1 MKNIYLILAL
11 LIMTSCTTRHTS
23 MGLIIPQETNFTFAD
38 INEAK
43 VVKNVHGSDS
53 KPIFL
58 FIPLGQPSFEKALN
72 NTLKDGNGNILI
84 NAQIANSTNWFI
96 LFGYNK
102 IEITGDVVNIKNN

>member
-1 MKNIYLILAL
+1 MKNLYLILAL
-11 LIMTSCTTRHTS
+11 LIMTSCTTRHTN
-23 MGLIIPQETNFTFAD
+23 MGLIVPQETKFTFAD

-43 VVKNVHGSDS
+43 VIKGVHGSDS

-72 NTLKDGNGNILI
+72 NTLKAGKGNVLI
-84 NAQIANSTNWFI
+84 NAKIANSTNWFI

-102 IEITGDVVNIKNN
+102 VEITGDVVNIVNY